1 MPLQTGKR
9 LRWSGGKERSG
20 TMVVKDASELVG
32 NTPLVEVSRFA
43 EHYGVKARLLAKVE
57 YLNPA
62 GSVKDRVAKEMIEE
76 AERSKAL
83 TPGATIVEPT
93 SGNTGIGLAFM
104 AAIRGYHV
112 ILTMPETMSVER
124 RKLLAAY
131 GAEIVLT
138 PGADG
143 MQGAVKK
150 AEELAKEIPGSFFAG
165 QFVNPA
171 NPAAHYKTTGPE
183 IFADTEGKVDVY
195 VATAGTGGT
204 LTGTARYLKER
215 IPNLHVAAVEPLSS
229 PLLSEGK
236 AGAHKIQGIGANFI
250 PEVLDT
256 KIYDEVITVSNED
269 AFSFA
274 KSLIQ
279 KEGLLV
285 GISSGAALAAA
296 VSIGKRAENEGKTIV
311 VVLPDSG
318 DRYLSTELF

>member
-1 MPLQTGKR
+1 ML
-9 LRWSGGKERSG
+9 
-20 TMVVKDASELVG
+20 VKDASELVG

-43 EHYGVKARLLAKVE
+43 KDCGVKARLLVKAE
-57 YLNPA
+57 YFNPA
-62 GSVKDRVAKEMIEE
+62 GSVKDRVAKEMIED
-76 AERSKAL
+76 AERAGKL
-83 TPGATIVEPT
+83 MPGATIVEPT

-104 AAIRGYHV
+104 AAIKGYHV

-124 RKLLAAY
+124 RKLLSAY

-138 PGADG
+138 PGAEG

-150 AEELAKEIPGSFFAG
+150 AEELAAEIPGALFAG
-165 QFVNPA
+165 QFINPA
-171 NPAAHYKTTGPE
+171 NPEAHYKTTGPE
-183 IFADTEGKVDVY
+183 IYADTEGKVDVY

-215 IPNLHVAAVEPLSS
+215 IPGLHVAAVEPLSS
-229 PLLSEGK
+229 PLLSEGR
-236 AGAHKIQGIGANFI
+236 AGAHKIQGIGANFV

-269 AFSFA
+269 AFDYA
-274 KSLIQ
+274 KKMIQ

-296 VSIGKRAENEGKTIV
+296 VELGKRAEYEGKTIV
-311 VVLPDSG
+311 AVLPDSG

>member
-1 MPLQTGKR
+1 MHLQTVR
-9 LRWSGGKERSG
+9 HSRWSKKKGNQS
-20 TMVVKDASELVG
+20 MLVKDASELIG
-32 NTPLVEVSRFA
+32 NTPLVEASRFVKA
-43 EHYGVKARLLAKVE
+43 YELKARLLVKAE

-62 GSVKDRVAKEMIEE
+62 GSVKDRVAKEMVEE
-76 AERSKAL
+76 AESTGKL
-83 TPGATIVEPT
+83 KPGATIIEPT

-104 AAIRGYHV
+104 AALRGYRV
-112 ILTMPETMSVER
+112 ILTMPETMSIER

-138 PGADG
+138 PGTEG

-165 QFVNPA
+165 QFINPA
-171 NPAAHYKTTGPE
+171 NPWAHYKTTGPE
-183 IFADTEGKVDVY
+183 IFADTDGSVDVY

-215 IPNLHVAAVEPLSS
+215 IPDLYVVAVEPKDS
-229 PLLSEGK
+229 PLLSEGR

-256 KIYDEVITVSNED
+256 KIYNEVLAVSSED
-269 AFSFA
+269 AFSYA
-274 KSLIQ
+274 KTMIRT
-279 KEGLLV
+279 EGLLV

-296 VSIGKRAENEGKTIV
+296 VAIGKRPEFEGKTIV
-311 VVLPDSG
+311 AVLPDSG

>member
-1 MPLQTGKR
+1 ML
-9 LRWSGGKERSG
+9 
-20 TMVVKDASELVG
+20 VKDASELVG

-43 EHYGVKARLLAKVE
+43 KAYDVKARLLVKAE

-62 GSVKDRVAKEMIEE
+62 GSVKDRVAKEMMEE
-76 AERSKAL
+76 AERTGKL

-104 AAIRGYHV
+104 AALRGYHV

-138 PGADG
+138 PGTEG

-150 AEELAKEIPGSFFAG
+150 AEELAKEIPGSFLAG

-171 NPAAHYKTTGPE
+171 NPTAHYKTTGPE
-183 IFADTEGKVDVY
+183 IYRDTEGNVDVY

-204 LTGTARYLKER
+204 LTGTAKYLKER
-215 IPNLHVAAVEPLSS
+215 IPELYVVAVEPLSS
-229 PLLSEGK
+229 PLLSEGR
-236 AGAHKIQGIGANFI
+236 AGSHKIQGIGANFV

-256 KIYDEVITVSNED
+256 KIYNEVVAVSDED
-269 AFSFA
+269 AFAYA
-274 KSLIQ
+274 KMMIQ

-296 VSIGKRAENEGKTIV
+296 VAVGRRPEYEGKTIV
-311 VVLPDSG
+311 AVLPDSG